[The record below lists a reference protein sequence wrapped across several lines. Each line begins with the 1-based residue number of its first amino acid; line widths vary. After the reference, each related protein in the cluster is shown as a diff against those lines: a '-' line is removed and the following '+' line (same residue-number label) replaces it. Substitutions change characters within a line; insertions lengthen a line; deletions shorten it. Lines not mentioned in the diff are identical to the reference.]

1 VRDPSACYKAAMEWS
16 DSGIV
21 LSARRHGETSSLVML
36 FTQQHG
42 RHAGLVRGGQ
52 GRRARGLYQA
62 GNRVSAVWRA
72 RLEEHLGNYR
82 CELTHASA
90 AGLLDD
96 ALRLAALSS
105 ACAVVEAALPERH
118 PYASLYTDFLQ
129 LAEDIE
135 SADAWPQTYA
145 RFELTLLAEL
155 GFGLDLSACA
165 VSGDTTNLIYVSP
178 RSGRAVSAEAGAQ
191 WREKLLP
198 LPAFLCRPEMVEPP
212 TAEDLRAALSLTGWF
227 LAGHVFAGAN
237 LPPARERFLERLI
250 QVNGATA

>member
-1 VRDPSACYKAAMEWS
+1 MPRACYIKAMEWS
-16 DSGIV
+16 DTGIV

-36 FTQQHG
+36 FTQRHG

-62 GNRVSAVWRA
+62 GNRLSATWRA

-82 CELTHASA
+82 CELLHAAA

-118 PYASLYTDFLQ
+118 PYLNLYGEFRY
-129 LAEDIE
+129 LAEQIE
-135 SADAWPQTYA
+135 NANGWRAAYA
-145 RFELTLLAEL
+145 RFEVALLAEL

-165 VSGDTTNLIYVSP
+165 VSGTTTDLTYVSP
-178 RSGRAVSAEAGAQ
+178 RSGRAVSAEAGAR

-198 LPAFLCRPEMVEPP
+198 LPAFLWRPEPAPPGVE
-212 TAEDLRAALSLTGWF
+212 DIRAALNLTGWF
-227 LAGHVFAGAN
+227 LAAHVFAGVKV
-237 LPPARERFLERLI
+237 PPARERFLERLALA
-250 QVNGATA
+250 G

>member
-1 VRDPSACYKAAMEWS
+1 MLAMEWS

-36 FTQQHG
+36 FTELHG

-62 GNRVSAVWRA
+62 GNVVSAVWRA

-82 CELTHASA
+82 CELVNARA

-96 ALRLAALSS
+96 PLRLSALSS

-118 PYASLYTDFLQ
+118 PYAALYTGFFQ
-129 LAEDIE
+129 LSEAIA
-135 SADAWPQTYA
+135 SAADWGACYA
-145 RFELTLLAEL
+145 RFELALLAEL

-165 VSGDTTNLIYVSP
+165 VTGEAEDLKYVSP
-178 RSGRAVSAEAGAQ
+178 RSGRAVSAVAGAE

-198 LPAFLCRPEMVEPP
+198 LPEFLWRPDGADTPP
-212 TAEDLRAALSLTGWF
+212 PAAEDLRAALDLTGHF
-227 LAGHVFAGAN
+227 LAGHIFAGVSV
-237 LPPARERFLERLI
+237 PPARERFLERLT
-250 QVNGATA
+250 NSPS

>member
-1 VRDPSACYKAAMEWS
+1 MQWS
-16 DSGIV
+16 ESGIV

-36 FTQQHG
+36 FTELHG

-62 GNRVSAVWRA
+62 GNVVSAVWRA
-72 RLEEHLGNYR
+72 RLDEHLGNYR
-82 CELTHASA
+82 CELVGARA

-118 PYASLYTDFLQ
+118 PYPTLYAAFQSLG
-129 LAEDIE
+129 EDIA
-135 SADAWPQTYA
+135 SASDWRASYA
-145 RFELTLLAEL
+145 RFELMLLAEL

-165 VSGDTTNLIYVSP
+165 VTGATEDLQFVSP
-178 RSGRAVSAEAGAQ
+178 RSGRAVSAAAGAR

-198 LPAFLCRPEMVEPP
+198 LPAFLWRPDAAPP
-212 TAEDLRAALSLTGWF
+212 AAEDLRAALKLTGWF
-227 LAGHVFAGAN
+227 LAAHIFADAGM
-237 LPPARERFLERLI
+237 PPARERFLERLARE
-250 QVNGATA
+250 G

>member
-1 VRDPSACYKAAMEWS
+1 MEWS

-36 FTQQHG
+36 LTKKHG

-72 RLEEHLGNYR
+72 RLEEHLGNYT
-82 CELTHASA
+82 CELVHAAA

-105 ACAVVEAALPERH
+105 ACSVVEAALPERH
-118 PYASLYTDFLQ
+118 PYANLYGDFLH
-129 LAEDIE
+129 LASEIE
-135 SADAWPQTYA
+135 KDGMWAETYA
-145 RFELTLLAEL
+145 RFELALLAEL

-165 VSGDTTNLIYVSP
+165 VSGDIVNLIYVSP
-178 RSGRAVSAEAGAQ
+178 RSGRAVSAQAGSQ

-198 LPAFLCRPEMVEPP
+198 LPAFLCHAEPARPP
-212 TAEDLRAALSLTGWF
+212 TKEELRQALHLTGWF
-227 LAGHVFAGAN
+227 LNGHVFTGAK
-237 LPPARERFLERLI
+237 LPPARERFLERL
-250 QVNGATA
+250 ALED